1 MVTVTSTEIKDILQ
15 QKTGCSES
23 IIHTPDTFYNLMKWS
38 FIHDFCYPCFRK
50 WLKTHDIVKWTKSFD
65 CDNYAES
72 MRVYVQIIHSNYARK
87 VRERQSHWSSA
98 FGVIWYRRKKLG
110 GHAIN
115 ILLTVSG
122 NEYRIIY
129 IEPQTGEEIKLTQ
142 EEIDSINFIL
152 I

>member
-1 MVTVTSTEIKDILQ
+1 MLTLTSTDIKEILQ

-23 IIHTPDTFYNLMKWS
+23 IIHTPDTFYNLMKLP
-38 FIHDFCYPCFRK
+38 FILGFCYPRFQK
-50 WLKTHDIVKWTKSFD
+50 WLKTHDIVKWTKAFD

-72 MRVYVQIIHSNYARK
+72 MRTYVQIIHSNYARK

-98 FGVIWYRRKKLG
+98 FGVIWYRRKNLG

-115 ILLTVSG
+115 ILVTVLG

-129 IEPQTGEEIKLTQ
+129 IEPQTGKEVELTQ
-142 EEIDSINFIL
+142 EEINSINFML